1 MSYLSDRDPFKVG
14 LIALVL
20 GGLVAAGVVL
30 LSTLSFGTTT
40 YTAVLEHTAGLR
52 AGEDVQVHGV
62 SVGEVRSV
70 ELAGH
75 SKALHVE
82 VRFTVDSGIRLGR
95 ETTAEVKVAT
105 LLGNHYLEVD
115 PQGEGSLAEAT
126 IPLERTSVPY
136 NLQDVLE
143 QGTSALDQLDP
154 DLLARA
160 LTATSDAL
168 GGSSEEVGP
177 ALQGIA
183 QLSDVISARSNQ
195 TGRLLRAARGVSDQ
209 LNAGSQDLFGMMKSA
224 NLVIEE
230 VVRRREAI
238 HQLLVETRGLAD
250 ALDRIVRQTRGDL
263 DPALRDLNTALAS
276 LRKQDQQL
284 QDVLVQMAP
293 AVRYV
298 ANATGNGPYLD
309 LFLNSPALPAD
320 DANCAL
326 GNCR

>member
-1 MSYLSDRDPFKVG
+1 MTMLSERDPFKIGV
-14 LIALVL
+14 IALVL
-20 GGLVAAGVVL
+20 GGLVAGGVVL
-30 LSTLSFGTTT
+30 LSTLSFGTRT

-70 ELAGH
+70 ELADDD
-75 SKALHVE
+75 VE
-82 VRFTVDSGIRLGR
+82 VEFTVDSGIRLGK

-115 PQGEGSLAEAT
+115 PQGAGSLADAT
-126 IPLERTSVPY
+126 IPLAQTSVPY

-154 DLLARA
+154 ALLARA

-168 GGSSEEVGP
+168 GASGAEVGP

-183 QLSDVISARSNQ
+183 RLSDVISARSTQ

-209 LNAGSQDLFGMMKSA
+209 LNAGSQDLFALMKSA
-224 NLVIEE
+224 NLVIDE
-230 VVRRREAI
+230 VVHRRQAI
-238 HQLLVETRGLAD
+238 HDLLVETKGLAD
-250 ALDRIVRQTRGDL
+250 ALDQIVAQTRGDL
-263 DPALRDLNTALAS
+263 DPALRDLNTSLAS

-284 QDVLVQMAP
+284 QAVLVEMAP

-326 GNCR
+326 GNGR

>member
-1 MSYLSDRDPFKVG
+1 MSVLSERDPFKVG
-14 LIALVL
+14 IVALVVGGLIA
-20 GGLVAAGVVL
+20 GGVVL
-30 LSTLSFGTTT
+30 LSTLSFGTHT

-52 AGEDVQVHGV
+52 KGEDVQVHGV

-70 ELAGH
+70 GLAGPP
-75 SKALHVE
+75 AERHVE
-82 VRFTVDSGIRLGR
+82 VRFTVDSGIRLGKD
-95 ETTAEVKVAT
+95 TTAEVKVAT
-105 LLGNHYLEVD
+105 LLGTHYLEVD
-115 PQGEGSLAEAT
+115 PHGGGSLADGT
-126 IPLERTSVPY
+126 IALDHTSVPY

-143 QGTSALDQLDP
+143 QGTAALDQLDP
-154 DLLARA
+154 RLLAKA

-168 GGSSEEVGP
+168 GASGAEVGP

-183 QLSDVISARSNQ
+183 QLSDVISARSAQ
-195 TGRLLRAARGVSDQ
+195 AGRLLRAARGVSDQ
-209 LNAGSQDLFGMMKSA
+209 LNAGTDDLVALMKSA

-230 VVRRREAI
+230 VVHRREAI

-250 ALDRIVRQTRGDL
+250 ALDQIVRQTRGDL
-263 DPALRDLNTALAS
+263 DPGLRDLDTALAS
-276 LRKQDQQL
+276 LRKQDRQL
-284 QDVLVQMAP
+284 QDVLVEMAP

>member
-1 MSYLSDRDPFKVG
+1 M
-14 LIALVL
+14 
-20 GGLVAAGVVL
+20 L

-52 AGEDVQVHGV
+52 TGEDVQVHGV

-70 ELAGH
+70 ELAEDD
-75 SKALHVE
+75 VE
-82 VRFTVDSGIRLGR
+82 VRFTLDSGISLGK

-115 PQGEGSLAEAT
+115 PRGGGSLADAT

-143 QGTSALDQLDP
+143 QGTASLDELDP
-154 DLLARA
+154 VLLAQA

-168 GGSSEEVGP
+168 GSSAEEVGP

-183 QLSDVISARSNQ
+183 QLSDVISARSTQ

-209 LNAGSQDLFGMMKSA
+209 LNAGSTDLFALMESA

-230 VVRRREAI
+230 VVHRREAI

-250 ALDRIVRQTRGDL
+250 AARPDRAA
-263 DPALRDLNTALAS
+263 DPRRPRPRAARPQHRPGVA
-276 LRKQDQQL
+276 
-284 QDVLVQMAP
+284 AP
-293 AVRYV
+293 AGPAAPGR
-298 ANATGNGPYLD
+298 ARPRWRRRCAT
-309 LFLNSPALPAD
+309 SPTPPATVPTSTCSSTPRPSGRRLQLRPRGLPI
-320 DANCAL
+320 
-326 GNCR
+326 GG

>member
-1 MSYLSDRDPFKVG
+1 MSLLSERDPFKIG
-14 LIALVL
+14 LVSLLLGALVA
-20 GGLVAAGVVL
+20 GGVAL
-30 LSTLSFGTTT
+30 LSTLSLGTHT
-40 YTAVLEHTAGLR
+40 YRAILEHSAGLR

-70 ELAGH
+70 DLAGPGD
-75 SKALHVE
+75 AAYVE
-82 VRFTVDSGIRLGR
+82 VRFTVDSGIRLGKN
-95 ETTAEVKVAT
+95 TTAEVKVAT
-105 LLGNHYLEVD
+105 LLGTHYLEVD
-115 PQGEGSLAEAT
+115 PHGSGALAGGT
-126 IPLERTSVPY
+126 IPRGQTSVPY

-143 QGTSALDQLDP
+143 QGTASLDSLDP

-168 GGSSEEVGP
+168 GASGDDVGP

-183 QLSDVISARSNQ
+183 RLADVVSARSAQ

-209 LNAGSQDLFGMMKSA
+209 LDAGSQDLFALMRSA
-224 NLVIEE
+224 DLVIQE
-230 VVRRREAI
+230 VVHRREAI
-238 HQLLVETRGLAD
+238 HQLLVETRELAD
-250 ALDRIVRQTRGDL
+250 ALDQVVRQTRGDL
-263 DPALRDLNTALAS
+263 DPALRDLDTALAS
-276 LRKQDQQL
+276 LRTQDRQL

-309 LFLNSPALPAD
+309 LYLNSPALPAD

>member
-1 MSYLSDRDPFKVG
+1 MSFLSERDPFKVG
-14 LIALVL
+14 LVALVL
-20 GGLVAAGVVL
+20 GGLVAGGVVL

-70 ELAGH
+70 ELGEDD
-75 SKALHVE
+75 VE
-82 VRFTVDSGIRLGR
+82 VRFTVDSAIQLG
-95 ETTAEVKVAT
+95 EATTAEVKVAT

-115 PQGEGSLAEAT
+115 PQGAGSLAHAT
-126 IPLERTSVPY
+126 IPLEQTAVPY

-143 QGTSALDQLDP
+143 QGTSSLDQLDP

-168 GGSSEEVGP
+168 GASGEEVGP

-183 QLSDVISARSNQ
+183 QLSDVISARSTQ

-209 LNAGSQDLFGMMKSA
+209 LNAGSQDLFALMRSA

-230 VVRRREAI
+230 VVNRREAI

-250 ALDRIVRQTRGDL
+250 ALDQIVAQTRGDL

-276 LRKQDQQL
+276 LRTQDRQL

-326 GNCR
+326 RNCR

>member
-1 MSYLSDRDPFKVG
+1 MTYLSERDPFKIG
-14 LIALVL
+14 LIALAV
-20 GGLVAAGVVL
+20 GGLIAGGVAL
-30 LSTLSFGTTT
+30 LSTWSFGTAT

-52 AGEDVQVHGV
+52 TGEDVQVHGV
-62 SVGEVRSV
+62 PVGEVRSV
-70 ELAGH
+70 ELGDED
-75 SKALHVE
+75 VE
-82 VRFTVDSGIRLGR
+82 VTFTVDSGIRLGKK
-95 ETTAEVKVAT
+95 TTAEVKVAT

-115 PQGEGSLAEAT
+115 PQGGGTLAGAT

-143 QGTSALDQLDP
+143 QGTTALDDLDP
-154 DLLARA
+154 VLLAKA
-160 LTATSDAL
+160 LTATSDTL
-168 GGSSEEVGP
+168 GSSAEEVGP

-183 QLSDVISARSNQ
+183 RLSEVISARSTQ

-209 LNAGSQDLFGMMKSA
+209 LNAGSEDLVAMMRSA

-250 ALDRIVRQTRGDL
+250 ALDQVVRQTRDDLGPALGDL
-263 DPALRDLNTALAS
+263 NVALAS

-284 QDVLVQMAP
+284 QDVLVEMAP

-320 DANCAL
+320 DAQCAL
-326 GNCR
+326 GDCR

>member
-1 MSYLSDRDPFKVG
+1 MSFLSERDPFKVG

-20 GGLVAAGVVL
+20 GGLVAGGVVL
-30 LSTLSFGTTT
+30 LSTLSLGTAT

-70 ELAGH
+70 ELAGP
-75 SKALHVE
+75 SEAPDVE
-82 VRFTVDSGIRLGR
+82 VRFTVDSGIHLGK

-115 PQGEGSLAEAT
+115 PQGAGSLAEAT
-126 IPLERTSVPY
+126 IPLEQTSVPY

-154 DLLARA
+154 VLLARA

-168 GGSSEEVGP
+168 GSSGEEVGP

-183 QLSDVISARSNQ
+183 QLSEVISARSTQ

-209 LNAGSQDLFGMMKSA
+209 LNAGGQDLFALMKSA

-230 VVRRREAI
+230 VVHRREAI

-250 ALDRIVRQTRGDL
+250 ALDQIVAQTRGDL

-276 LRKQDQQL
+276 LRAQDRQL

>member
-1 MSYLSDRDPFKVG
+1 MSYLSERDPFKIG
-14 LIALVL
+14 LVALLL
-20 GGLVAAGVVL
+20 GGLVAGGVVL

-52 AGEDVQVHGV
+52 TGEDVQVHGV
-62 SVGEVRSV
+62 PVGEVRSV
-70 ELAGH
+70 GLGGTTDTP
-75 SKALHVE
+75 SVE
-82 VRFTVDSGIRLGR
+82 VTFTVDAGIRLGK

-115 PQGEGSLAEAT
+115 PQGGGSLAGAT

-143 QGTSALDQLDP
+143 QGTVALDELDP
-154 DLLARA
+154 ALLAKA

-168 GGSSEEVGP
+168 GSSAEEVGP

-183 QLSDVISARSNQ
+183 QLSEVISARSAQ

-209 LNAGSQDLFGMMKSA
+209 LNAGSEDLFALMRSA

-230 VVRRREAI
+230 VVHRREAI
-238 HQLLVETRGLAD
+238 HKLLVETRGLAD
-250 ALDRIVRQTRGDL
+250 ALDQIVRRTRGDL
-263 DPALRDLNTALAS
+263 GPALNDLNVALAS
-276 LRKQDQQL
+276 LRKQDRQL
-284 QDVLVQMAP
+284 QAVLTEMAP

-309 LFLNSPALPAD
+309 LFLNGPALPAD
-320 DANCAL
+320 DARCAL
-326 GNCR
+326 GDCR

>member
-1 MSYLSDRDPFKVG
+1 MSVLSERDPFRIGIV
-14 LIALVL
+14 ALVV

-30 LSTLSFGTTT
+30 LSTMSFGTTT

-62 SVGEVRSV
+62 PVGEVRSV
-70 ELAGH
+70 GLGGADEATY
-75 SKALHVE
+75 VE
-82 VRFTVDSGIRLGR
+82 VRFTLDSGIRLGR

-105 LLGNHYLEVD
+105 LLGTHYLEVD
-115 PQGEGSLAEAT
+115 PQGPGSLAGST

-143 QGTSALDQLDP
+143 QGTEALDRLDP
-154 DLLARA
+154 VLLARA

-168 GGSSEEVGP
+168 GSSSEEVGP
-177 ALQGIA
+177 ALEGIA
-183 QLSDVISARSNQ
+183 QLSEVISTRSEQ

-209 LNAGSQDLFGMMKSA
+209 LDAGSDDLFALMRSA

-230 VVRRREAI
+230 VVHRREAI
-238 HQLLVETRGLAD
+238 HQLLVETTGLAD
-250 ALDRIVRQTRGDL
+250 ALDQVVRQTRGDL
-263 DPALRDLNTALAS
+263 DPALRDLNSALGS
-276 LRKQDQQL
+276 LRRQDRRL
-284 QDVLVQMAP
+284 QAVLTEMAP

-320 DANCAL
+320 DASCAL

>member
-1 MSYLSDRDPFKVG
+1 MSCLSERDPFRIG
-14 LIALVL
+14 LVALVL
-20 GGLVAAGVVL
+20 GGLVAGGVVL

-40 YTAVLEHTAGLR
+40 YTALLEHTAGLR
-52 AGEDVQVHGV
+52 TGEDVQVHGV

-70 ELAGH
+70 EFAGED
-75 SKALHVE
+75 VE
-82 VRFTVDSGIRLGR
+82 VRFTLDSGIRLGKL
-95 ETTAEVKVAT
+95 TTAEVKVAT

-115 PQGEGSLAEAT
+115 PQGGGSLADAT

-143 QGTSALDQLDP
+143 QGTSALDELDP
-154 DLLARA
+154 VLLARA
-160 LTATSDAL
+160 LTATSDTL
-168 GGSSEEVGP
+168 GSSGEEVGP

-183 QLSDVISARSNQ
+183 QLSGVISARSTQ

-209 LNAGSQDLFGMMKSA
+209 LNAGSDDLFALMKSA

-230 VVRRREAI
+230 VVNRREAI
-238 HQLLVETRGLAD
+238 HQLLLETRGLAD
-250 ALDRIVRQTRGDL
+250 ALDQIVRQTRDDL

-276 LRKQDQQL
+276 LRSQDQQL
-284 QDVLVQMAP
+284 QEVLVQMAP

-320 DANCAL
+320 DFNCAL